1 MGVWVFGTVSAS
13 AIFKMDI
20 AAHLSHGRDGRGG
33 GGVRMVH
40 YVDALLAV
48 VKYQYVKQ
56 LGEDVGRKL
65 DLTMVQMPEL
75 TERIVSAYPHLK
87 TIEAMAPTEFKKELA
102 ATTLQKGFL
111 RRRAQS
117 RVRAKT
123 RQLRRQ
129 LAELRG
135 DAGGGGA
142 ASPSPR
148 KAQQRRGRRSPSER
162 RRGGAPSSE
171 DRSGR
176 DFVSEDIERMSVV
189 EMTAE
194 LRASGG
200 TVI

>member
-1 MGVWVFGTVSAS
+1 M
-13 AIFKMDI
+13 
-20 AAHLSHGRDGRGG
+20 
-33 GGVRMVH
+33 
-40 YVDALLAV
+40 
-48 VKYQYVKQ
+48 KQ

-129 LAELRG
+129 LAELRS
-135 DAGGGGA
+135 DAGGGA
-142 ASPSPR
+142 ASPSPSPR

-162 RRGGAPSSE
+162 SRGGAPSSE

>member
-1 MGVWVFGTVSAS
+1 M
-13 AIFKMDI
+13 
-20 AAHLSHGRDGRGG
+20 
-33 GGVRMVH
+33 RMVH

-135 DAGGGGA
+135 DAGGGA